1 MAKMMYFKRD
11 KSKLGYFN
19 NISAYQK
26 ENLYT

>member
-1 MAKMMYFKRD
+1 MYFKRD